1 MTTEM
6 GPRDVDLTLVERFA
20 GHGVRF
26 WAWVA
31 SLDEDDPN
39 VRFDPTT
46 ATVRV
51 TGESEYSG
59 DAFARARAATT
70 LTVMNVVISLSLVAA
85 ITMAPMPGGALLAP
99 YAILSLTA
107 MSVLGAIGYGSASL
121 IDKINV
127 IDHTTEPAPEEL
139 DELKAEF
146 VDGEIGEE
154 ELGERAAEVWER

>member
-1 MTTEM
+1 MTAEM
-6 GPRDVDLTLVERFA
+6 GPRDVDLTLVERLA

-31 SLDEDDPN
+31 SLDDDDPN

-59 DAFARARAATT
+59 DPFARARAATT
-70 LTVMNVVISLSLVAA
+70 LATLNIVITLSLVAA
-85 ITMAPMPGGALLAP
+85 ITMAPLPSGVLLAP
-99 YAILSLTA
+99 YAVLSLSF
-107 MSVLGAIGYGSASL
+107 MLLCGAIGYGSASL

-127 IDHTTEPAPEEL
+127 VDHTTEPAPDAL
-139 DELKAEF
+139 DDLQQQY
-146 VDGEIGEE
+146 VDGEIDEE
-154 ELGERAAEVWER
+154 QLDERAAEVWER